1 MQALTLNGQV
11 MAANHS
17 GMRELAFDEIQLV
30 SGGSWDKAFS
40 WGLPEPESAVP
51 SAAYWAVPAAR

>member
-30 SGGSWDKAFS
+30 SGGS
-40 WGLPEPESAVP
+40 
-51 SAAYWAVPAAR
+51 